1 MASTT
6 MVWTVDGCHDA
17 FVAAEQRVRQLE
29 HSWSRFIDTSDI
41 SRVNQHPDTWV
52 PVAADTIRLIDT
64 MKLASRATGGR
75 YDPTR
80 LHELLAIGYTTSI
93 DDPMRFTM
101 LLDGP
106 TSGATIEDV
115 VVDHV
120 DSAVL
125 LPAGLALDPGGI
137 GKGLAADIVVTELL
151 AAGTAGALVSIGG
164 DIAAAGTSPT
174 DCGWP
179 VTVDDPWD
187 PGRPCTTLAVSAGG
201 IATSSTRSRRWITDG
216 REHHH
221 VIDPATGHD
230 AGTDLAAATVIANAG
245 WLAEAHA
252 TAALLCGSHGVI
264 DYLDRHDLAGVAV
277 TDQRV
282 LVATDGLD
290 LAHPIALG
298 TEDFR

>member
-1 MASTT
+1 
-6 MVWTVDGCHDA
+6 MVWTVDGRHDA
-17 FVAAEQRVRQLE
+17 FVAAERRLRELE

-52 PVAADTIRLIDT
+52 PVTADTIHLIDT
-64 MKLASRATGGR
+64 MRLASRATGGR

-80 LHELLAIGYTTSI
+80 LHQLLAIGYTSSI

-101 LLDGP
+101 LVDGP
-106 TSGATIEDV
+106 ATAATIEDV
-115 VVDHV
+115 AVDHV

-164 DIAAAGTSPT
+164 DIAAAGTAPT
-174 DCGWP
+174 EYGWP
-179 VTVDDPWD
+179 VSVDDPWD

-201 IATSSTRSRRWITDG
+201 IATSSTRSRRWISGGT
-216 REHHH
+216 EHHH
-221 VIDPATGHD
+221 VIDPATGDEAH
-230 AGTDLAAATVIANAG
+230 TDLAAATVIANAG

-252 TAALLCGSHGVI
+252 TAALLCGSRDVV
-264 DYLDRHDLAGVAV
+264 DYLDRHHLAGVAV
-277 TDQRV
+277 TDRRA
-282 LVATDGLD
+282 LIATDGLD
-290 LAHPIALG
+290 LAHPLALG